1 LLKVSHIRLKRSRS
15 LVDIEIDFLGETTG
29 DAALAKLA
37 LRIDVA
43 GELVGIAW
51 QVRVIADDLRL
62 LLFATR
68 SRAEND
74 RLQLADLA
82 ILERV
87 GRLPEIIREAAGQ
100 RQFVKRVDPVR
111 SQIVELPVRVHV

>member
-1 LLKVSHIRLKRSRS
+1 MLKVSYIRLKRNRT
-15 LVDIEIDFLGETTG
+15 LVDIEIDFIGETTG

-43 GELVGIAW
+43 VELVRIAW

-62 LLFATR
+62 LLFAAR
-68 SRAEND
+68 PRAGND
-74 RLQLADLA
+74 RLELADLA
-82 ILERV
+82 VLERL
-87 GRLPEIIREAAGQ
+87 GRLSEIVRKAAGE

-111 SQIVELPVRVHV
+111 SQIVELPV